1 MEATIV
7 GRQGLEGSAARAS
20 TLTLERRRDGRLW
33 AVRGG
38 SGWAVSVRRLF
49 PWSEPGRHLSLRDDD
64 EREVALVRD
73 PAELD
78 AASREALEWA
88 LVEAGFVFE
97 VVRVLHIEEEVELR
111 SWRVDTRQGSRAFQT
126 RLDDWP
132 RALPHGGFLV
142 RDVTGD
148 LYRLPEPT
156 ALDRTSRALLWA
168 FVD

>member
-7 GRQGLEGSAARAS
+7 RRQSVEESARVGALALEHRS
-20 TLTLERRRDGRLW
+20 DGRLW
-33 AVRGG
+33 VVRDGREH
-38 SGWAVSVRRLF
+38 AVSVRRLF
-49 PWSEPGRHLSLRDDD
+49 PWSEPGRHLSLRDDE

-78 AASREALEWA
+78 AASRGALERA
-88 LVEAGFVFE
+88 LVEAGFVFD
-97 VVRVLHIEEEVELR
+97 VVRVLDIEEEIELR
-111 SWRVDTRQGSRAFQT
+111 YWRVETRQGLRAFQT

-132 RALPHGGFLV
+132 RGLPHGGFLV

-148 LYRLPEPT
+148 LYRLPEPDG
-156 ALDRTSRALLWA
+156 LDRTSRALLWA